1 VNRTSVVIADDHP
14 MVRRALAEAL
24 SQVLGAGCRVT
35 EAGSLAAARA
45 ALETG
50 GIDLLLLD
58 LSMPGMNGTLGLAGL
73 RADFPA
79 VPVLVVSALDDPST
93 IRQVVEFGASG
104 FLPKSAPLDAIG
116 EAVEAV
122 LAGDLWFP
130 ASADQPSS
138 APDIDIAARVA
149 ELTPQ
154 QRRVLELL
162 SEGKFNKQI
171 AFELSVTEATIK
183 AHLSQIFRKLGVHSR
198 TQAVILARRLNPPPV
213 PKPSR

>member
-1 VNRTSVVIADDHP
+1 MNRTSVVIADDHP

-24 SQVLGAGCRVT
+24 SQVLGAGCRAI

-58 LSMPGMNGTLGLAGL
+58 LYMPGMNGALGLAGL

-116 EAVEAV
+116 EAVGAV
-122 LAGDLWFP
+122 LAGELWLP
-130 ASADQPSS
+130 ASADEPLS
-138 APDIDIAARVA
+138 APGIDIAARVA
-149 ELTPQ
+149 DLTPQ
-154 QRRVLELL
+154 QYRVLELL
-162 SEGKFNKQI
+162 SEGKYNKQI
-171 AFELSVTEATIK
+171 AFELGVTEATIK
-183 AHLSQIFRKLGVHSR
+183 AHLSQIFRKLGVRSR
-198 TQAVILARRLNPPPV
+198 TQAVILARRLNPTPI